1 MRYDLEPALGAQI
14 DARREVAV
22 IASKVGLVA
31 QEPDQIVVA
40 LHRYG
45 DDGVAVLLDE
55 VGQIL
60 TELRTQPGAYLVRR

>member
-22 IASKVGLVA
+22 IASKVGL
-31 QEPDQIVVA
+31 A

-45 DDGVAVLLDE
+45 GDGVAVLLDE